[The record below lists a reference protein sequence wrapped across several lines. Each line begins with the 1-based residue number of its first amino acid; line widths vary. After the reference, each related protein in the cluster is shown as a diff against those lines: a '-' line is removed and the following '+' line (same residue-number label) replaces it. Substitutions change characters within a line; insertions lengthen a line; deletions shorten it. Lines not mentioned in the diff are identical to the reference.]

1 VRYAVTRYAVTIN
14 GEKRVVELQE
24 HDGQV
29 TVTIDGAR
37 KVLEVRSPGPG
48 RYGWVEG
55 TRVVSAEVEKAG
67 DKLAVTLRDETVLV
81 ELADARLFELPALAP
96 AGPRNLGPSTVRAP
110 MAGRVVK
117 VLARAGDAVKSGQ
130 GILVIEA
137 MKMENEVR
145 CPRDGRV
152 REVRVAEGAAV
163 DGGEE
168 LAVID

>member
-1 VRYAVTRYAVTIN
+1 MRYSVTIG
-14 GEKRVVELQE
+14 GEKRIVELE
-24 HDGQV
+24 ERDGLV
-29 TVTIDGAR
+29 TVTVDGVR
-37 KVLEVRSPGPG
+37 KVLDVRSSGPG
-48 RYGWVEG
+48 RYGWIED

-67 DKLAVTLRDETVLV
+67 DRLAVTLRGETVTV
-81 ELADARLFELPALAP
+81 EVTDARLEELPVLVP
-96 AGPRNLGPSTVRAP
+96 AGSRSKGPSMLRAP

-117 VLARAGDAVKSGQ
+117 VLARAGDPVKAGQ

-145 CPRDGRV
+145 CPRDGQV

-168 LAVID
+168 LAVIE